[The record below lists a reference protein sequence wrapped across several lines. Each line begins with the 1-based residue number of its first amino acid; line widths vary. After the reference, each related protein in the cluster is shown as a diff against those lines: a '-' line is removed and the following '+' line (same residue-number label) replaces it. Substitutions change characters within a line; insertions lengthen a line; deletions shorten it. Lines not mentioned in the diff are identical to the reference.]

1 MNWITMAFVAGG
13 IVGLQAVVNAR
24 LGREL
29 GNPALATL
37 ASFAVGMVFVGA
49 YCLLAR
55 VALPS
60 GATLARVPV
69 WAWFGGLMGA
79 CYVAAIIMTT
89 PRLGAGTVAGL
100 AVAGQML
107 MAVCLDHWGLLGLE
121 RHPLSPGR
129 LFGMALLVAG
139 VVLLKRY

>member
-1 MNWITMAFVAGG
+1 MAFGAGG

-37 ASFAVGMVFVGA
+37 ASFAIGTVFVMV
-49 YCLLAR
+49 YCLAVR
-55 VALPS
+55 VALPNS
-60 GATLARVPV
+60 AALMRVPV
-69 WAWFGGLMGA
+69 WAWFGGLLGA
-79 CYVAAIIMTT
+79 FYVASIILTV

-121 RHPLSPGR
+121 RHPVSPGR
-129 LFGMALLVAG
+129 LFGIALLVAG
-139 VVLLKRY
+139 VVLLKRF